1 MLHRVGLAP
10 TISVHARGE
19 VIAGSSRALL
29 LKLPVHGAGE
39 RARTVDLLITNQL
52 LCQLSY
58 TSIKNGYRRTRVYLN
73 CSCLC
78 LLCCRTALPSQSCQL
93 IQLHRVH
100 FTVKRTRTV
109 IGSIYAAG
117 TTFVYSG
124 TGSWLQ
130 RWDLN
135 PRPSGYEPDELPAAL
150 LCYICHRAL
159 PQARWRERKVL
170 CATMNNTGLVADSNC
185 T

>member
-58 TSIKNGYRRTRVYLN
+58 TSKNGYRRTRVYFN

-78 LLCCRTALPSQSCQL
+78 LLCCRTTLPSQSRRLISYTACISPFGCRGGIRTHDLLAMNQTSCQL
-93 IQLHRVH
+93 L
-100 FTVKRTRTV
+100 
-109 IGSIYAAG
+109 
-117 TTFVYSG
+117 YSAIFA
-124 TGSWLQ
+124 T
-130 RWDLN
+130 
-135 PRPSGYEPDELPAAL
+135 EPYHKLGGAKGRYYVLP
-150 LCYICHRAL
+150 
-159 PQARWRERKVL
+159 
-170 CATMNNTGLVADSNC
+170 
-185 T
+185 

>member
-58 TSIKNGYRRTRVYLN
+58 TSVKRLPQDTRLSYLFL
-73 CSCLC
+73 SLFA
-78 LLCCRTALPSQSCQL
+78 LLSHDATLSVTSAN
-93 IQLHRVH
+93 QLHRVQ
-100 FTVKRTRTV
+100 FTVWV
-109 IGSIYAAG
+109 
-117 TTFVYSG
+117 
-124 TGSWLQ
+124 Q
-130 RWDLN
+130 R
-135 PRPSGYEPDELPAAL
+135 
-150 LCYICHRAL
+150 
-159 PQARWRERKVL
+159 
-170 CATMNNTGLVADSNC
+170 
-185 T
+185 